1 MKILML
7 NPPFKSLCGRY
18 SRASR
23 SPAIAKGGTFYYP
36 IWLAYATGV
45 LEQAD
50 HEVKLIDAPA
60 RRMEVADVLD
70 LAETWQPE
78 LAVVD
83 VTTPSVYHDVEVAAA
98 LKNTV
103 PGLFV
108 VLVGTHVSALPEET
122 LQLSGKV
129 DAAAIGEYDYTVRA
143 LATALE
149 AERDIRSVAG
159 LCYRNPQGE
168 LVRTPQRELIRDL
181 DGLPFVTQVYER
193 HLNIEDYF
201 YTNARHPVVTIISGR
216 GCPHQCVYCVLPQVM
231 NGHGYRRRSMQNV
244 VDELEYIATNLPQIN
259 DIFFEDD
266 TLTVNPKRTREIC
279 DNIIQRGLKLTWTCN
294 ARADVDLE
302 TLERMKAAGCRLMC
316 VGYESGDQRVLD
328 AMRKNLTVEQIR
340 QFARD
345 AKKAGIL
352 VHGCFLVGNPGETS
366 KSLMTTL
373 ELAKELDPDT
383 AQFYPIMVY
392 PGTEAYA
399 WAQENGYLITD
410 DFSEWLTEDGLHN
423 TIVTRPGLSNRE
435 LVEFCDYARQQFYL
449 RPRYVLSKGWEIL
462 AHPRE
467 GKRFFKSFRTFAKY
481 LLRGTFG
488 ACSSFAQQAKPPHPQ
503 RQR

>member
-1 MKILML
+1 MKVLML
-7 NPPFKSLCGRY
+7 NPPFKPEYGRY

-36 IWLAYATGV
+36 MWLAYATGV
-45 LEQAD
+45 LEQAG
-50 HEVKLIDAPA
+50 HEVKLVDAPA
-60 RRMEVADVLD
+60 RRMTVADVLD
-70 LAETWQPE
+70 LARDWKSG

-98 LKNTV
+98 LKDTV

-122 LQLSGKV
+122 LRLNKKV
-129 DAAAIGEYDYTVRA
+129 GAVAIREYDYTVRD
-143 LATALE
+143 LAAALE
-149 AERDIRSVAG
+149 KGDDVQSVEG
-159 LCYRNPQGE
+159 LCYRNPGGE
-168 LVRTPQRELIRDL
+168 LVRTPQRKLMRDL
-181 DGLPFVTQVYER
+181 DSLPFVTQVYER

-231 NGHGYRRRSMQNV
+231 NGRGYRRRSVQNV
-244 VDELEYIATNLPQIN
+244 VDELEYIATTLPQVN

-266 TLTVNPKRTREIC
+266 TLTANPRRTREIC
-279 DNIIQRGLKLTWTCN
+279 DEIIRRGLKLTWTCN

-302 TLERMKAAGCRLMC
+302 TLRRMKAAGCRLMC

-328 AMRKNLTVEQIR
+328 AMKKNLTVEQIR

-352 VHGCFLVGNPGETS
+352 VHGCFLVGNPGETRE
-366 KSLMTTL
+366 SLMTTL
-373 ELAKELDPDT
+373 KLAKELNPDT
-383 AQFYPIMVY
+383 AQFYPIMIY
-392 PGTEAYA
+392 PGTEAYT
-399 WAQENGYLITD
+399 WAQENGYLTTN
-410 DFSEWLTEDGLHN
+410 DFSQWLTEDGLHN
-423 TIVTRPGLSNRE
+423 TIVSRPGLSAKE
-435 LVEFCDYARQQFYL
+435 LVEFCDYARRQFYL

-462 AHPRE
+462 THPRE
-467 GKRFFKSFRTFAKY
+467 AKRFFKSFRTFAKY
-481 LLRGTFG
+481 LFRGTFG
-488 ACSSFAQQAKPPHPQ
+488 HRSSAETA
-503 RQR
+503 